1 MFIRTWEVDRGAQIP
16 RGNYDISK
24 ILELIE
30 SKFHM
35 VFSNKTINLRMD
47 PYQYRVELNS
57 NVTFA
62 IACYA
67 KHSILKL
74 LGFGSQSTV
83 IGTPQNRAVE
93 YMVFGANM
101 YVQAKLPLS
110 IQRISNMYV
119 YSDIVELSPVRNS
132 QVPITNFL
140 PIKSNFHEYGHW
152 VFNPPLYVR
161 VRVKNIRKIHY
172 ENFNRNW

>member
-1 MFIRTWEVDRGAQIP
+1 MFIRKWKVDRGAQIT
-16 RGNYDISK
+16 RGNYDVSK

-30 SKFHM
+30 SQFHM

-47 PYQYRVELNS
+47 PYQYRVEINP

-67 KHSILKL
+67 KHSIFKL
-74 LGFGSQSTV
+74 LAFGFPSTV
-83 IGTPQNRAVE
+83 IETFQKRAAE

-101 YVQAKLPLS
+101 YVQAKLPPA

-119 YSDIVELSPVRNS
+119 HSNIVELSPVSNS
-132 QVPITNFL
+132 QLTIMGF
-140 PIKSNFHEYGHW
+140 FQ
-152 VFNPPLYVR
+152 
-161 VRVKNIRKIHY
+161 
-172 ENFNRNW
+172 